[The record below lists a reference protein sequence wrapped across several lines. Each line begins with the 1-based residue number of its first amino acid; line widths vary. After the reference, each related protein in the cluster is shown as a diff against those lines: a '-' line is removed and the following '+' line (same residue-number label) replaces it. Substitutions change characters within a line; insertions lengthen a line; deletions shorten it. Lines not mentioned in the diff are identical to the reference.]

1 MAAIP
6 EPEQTT
12 ARAIFDAVAR
22 TSEKRRSARLGA
34 SSIGAE
40 CRRALW
46 YQFRHCDEL
55 ESDGRKLRLLR
66 RGNLEEAQLIADLR
80 AAGVEVEAFDP
91 KTGQQYEFTDLA
103 GHFVAKIDG
112 AALGL
117 PEAPKTWHCLSFKTA
132 SDKNWKEMQK
142 KGIQAA
148 QPKYW
153 AQSQVEMHL
162 AGFERAIV
170 IVVNKNDDEI
180 YVERI
185 HYDREA
191 AERLIAKARAII
203 EAPEPLERLSEDTTY
218 YQCRFCNARRVC
230 HEKRLPGPSCRTCV
244 HSTPELDGAGRWS
257 CAYHMKDLSAF
268 EQGAGCDDHVYIPA
282 LVPLEFKGGDA
293 DGNWAEYHLPDGTQV
308 HNGTPKH
315 GSYSSAELYAAQD
328 SGFKALTLEF
338 VQYLRA
344 QMGGTLEASSSDDPD
359 DWESLKAALP
369 LPGERAA

>member
-6 EPEQTT
+6 EPKDTT
-12 ARAIFDAVAR
+12 VAAIYAAVAK
-22 TSEKRRSARLGA
+22 SEAEERRAHLGA
-34 SSIGAE
+34 SQLGKE

-46 YQFRHCDEL
+46 YGFRWCDEP
-55 ESDGRKLRLLR
+55 ETDGRVLRLFR
-66 RGNLEEAQLIADLR
+66 RGKLEEAQLTADLR
-80 AAGVEVEAFDP
+80 AAGVEVHTHDEH
-91 KTGQQYEFTDLA
+91 GQQFQFSDVG
-103 GHFVAKIDG
+103 GHVGGSMDG
-112 AALGL
+112 AGQGFI
-117 PEAPKTWHCLSFKTA
+117 EAPKAWHVIEFKTHGA
-132 SDKNWKEMQK
+132 KSFATLTK
-142 KGIQAA
+142 KGAREA
-148 QPKYW
+148 KPEHW
-153 AQSQVEMHL
+153 AQMQLYMHWSGMDRAAYL
-162 AGFERAIV
+162 AV
-170 IVVNKNDDEI
+170 CKDTDDL
-180 YVERI
+180 YFERI

-282 LVPLEFKGGDA
+282 LVPLDFKGGDA